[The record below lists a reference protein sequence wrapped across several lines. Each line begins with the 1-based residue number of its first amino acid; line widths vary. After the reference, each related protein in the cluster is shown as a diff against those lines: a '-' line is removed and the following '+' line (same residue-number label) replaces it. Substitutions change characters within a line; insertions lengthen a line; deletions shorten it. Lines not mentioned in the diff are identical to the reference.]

1 MNCDGVIRR
10 ISSYIDGELET
21 TIVAEIEL
29 HLKECPECATLVWQT
44 KLIIHL
50 YHDADLAD
58 FPVIWTHSSDSDDA
72 SCRPSSYAGAGRSA

>member
-29 HLKECPECATLVWQT
+29 HLKECPECATLVLQT

-58 FPVIWTHSSDSDDA
+58 FPVDVQARLHETLRRKISGD
-72 SCRPSSYAGAGRSA
+72 RI

>member
-10 ISSYIDGELET
+10 ISGYIDGDLEA

-29 HLKECPECATLVWQT
+29 HLKECPECSTLVWQT

-50 YHDADLAD
+50 YDDADLAD
-58 FPVIWTHSSDSDDA
+58 FPVDVQTRLHETLRRKI
-72 SCRPSSYAGAGRSA
+72 RGEQR